1 MKFIQYLTLLLLL
14 SLSATMLHAQDDTSP
29 KAGKKKH
36 KKPAT
41 EKVVSSQDQAEG
53 SDTTSV
59 KEKKVPK
66 EPSEATSVSGKK
78 RHSKPATAK
87 SLRADSL
94 RNVKIMNN
102 ARKKEAAT
110 KAAKKAEHDK
120 IEAKKEENRPS
131 TSAEAKANA
140 AVKDPEDR
148 TMKGPSGQKVY
159 SSPKGGKYYITGSGG
174 KAWLKHD
181 KK

>member
-1 MKFIQYLTLLLLL
+1 MKFLQYLILLVFL
-14 SLSATMLHAQDDTSP
+14 SLGPGLLHAQEDTTP
-29 KAGKKKH
+29 KADKKKH
-36 KKPAT
+36 RKAKT
-41 EKVVSSQDQAEG
+41 EKVDAGGDQAEG
-53 SDTTSV
+53 SDSTMAA
-59 KEKKVPK
+59 KKAPK
-66 EPSEATSVSGKK
+66 EPSEATSVTGKK

-120 IEAKKEENRPS
+120 IEAKREENRPNL
-131 TSAEAKANA
+131 SAEEKANA

-181 KK
+181 RK

>member
-14 SLSATMLHAQDDTSP
+14 SLSANVLHAQEAEPS
-29 KAGKKKH
+29 KADKKKH
-36 KKPAT
+36 KKPKT
-41 EKVVSSQDQAEG
+41 EKVASDKDQTAG
-53 SDTTSV
+53 SDSTV
-59 KEKKVPK
+59 IKKAPK
-66 EPSEATSVSGKK
+66 DPSEATSVTGKK
-78 RHSKPATAK
+78 RHSNPPTAK
-87 SLRADSL
+87 SQRADSL

-110 KAAKKAEHDK
+110 KAARKAEHDK

-131 TSAEAKANA
+131 SNVEAKANA

-159 SSPKGGKYYITGSGG
+159 SSPKGGKYYITGSGS
-174 KAWLKHD
+174 KAWLRHD
-181 KK
+181 NKK